1 MSESIQG
8 RTAGFI
14 VQAVI
19 GLLESDGYDAVSL
32 REVARRAHV
41 SLATIYKLFPTR
53 SNGLLTR
60 DELIVTAVEQWL
72 ASGAYADLA
81 PPDPNERLY
90 DGLMRMLRYVFEP
103 WEKSPRMLEAY
114 YRVRGG
120 PGGERVRSIAVRAVT
135 PVGEAVLEGR
145 HPVYVQDVGLILT
158 NLVDAVIA
166 KFAEGELE
174 VSDVLPTLE
183 RAVFRLTTNN
193 QPVAGPL
200 RTRRPNAGE
209 PAQIRRQRPARIRV

>member
-1 MSESIQG
+1 MSEATRGQ
-8 RTAGFI
+8 TAGCI

-53 SNGLLTR
+53 SNGLRTR

-72 ASGAYADLA
+72 ARGAYADLA
-81 PPDPNERLY
+81 PPDPDERLY

-103 WEKSPRMLEAY
+103 WEKSPRLLEAY
-114 YRVRGG
+114 YRVRRG
-120 PGGERVRSIAVRAVT
+120 PGGERVRSSAVRAVA

-145 HPVYVQDVGLILT
+145 DPVYVRDVGLILT
-158 NLVDAVIA
+158 DLVDAVIA
-166 KFAEGELE
+166 KFADGELQ

-193 QPVAGPL
+193 QPSAGPL
-200 RTRRPNAGE
+200 RTRPSDSGDL
-209 PAQIRRQRPARIRV
+209 AQITRRRTRTRV

>member
-1 MSESIQG
+1 MSEVMRGQ
-8 RTAGFI
+8 TAGCI

-53 SNGLLTR
+53 SNGLRTR
-60 DELIVTAVEQWL
+60 DELIVTAVERWL
-72 ASGAYADLA
+72 ANGAYADLA

-103 WEKSPRMLEAY
+103 WEKSPRLLEAY
-114 YRVRGG
+114 YRVRSG
-120 PGGERVRSIAVRAVT
+120 PGGERVRSIAARAVT
-135 PVGEAVLEGR
+135 PVGEAVLKGR
-145 HPVYVQDVGLILT
+145 DPVYVDDVGLILT
-158 NLVDAVIA
+158 HLVDAVIA
-166 KFAEGELE
+166 KFAEGELR
-174 VSDVLPTLE
+174 VSDILPTLE

-193 QPVAGPL
+193 QPAAGPL
-200 RTRRPNAGE
+200 RTRLMDSGDE
-209 PAQIRRQRPARIRV
+209 DQIIWRRATTQV

>member
-1 MSESIQG
+1 MSEATQG
-8 RTAGFI
+8 QTAGFI

-53 SNGLLTR
+53 SNGLRTR

-72 ASGAYADLA
+72 ARGAYADLA
-81 PPDPNERLY
+81 RPDPNERLY

-103 WEKSPRMLEAY
+103 WEKSPRLLEAY
-114 YRVRGG
+114 YRVRSG
-120 PGGERVRSIAVRAVT
+120 PGGERVRSIAARAVT

-145 HPVYVQDVGLILT
+145 DPVYVRDVGLILT

-166 KFAEGELE
+166 KFAEGELG

-193 QPVAGPL
+193 QTAAGPL
-200 RTRRPNAGE
+200 PTRKTDFGDQVQMRRRRTRT
-209 PAQIRRQRPARIRV
+209 QV